1 MSLKTGYC
9 FKGIAK
15 AEEMRN
21 IDKSEAIRADDINSS
36 LRRFIINHFPTARR
50 RELSDTDPLLE
61 SGIIDSLGVL
71 DVVAF
76 VESEFN
82 LRVDDDDLTPE
93 NFQTVDRMTAYVQ
106 MKRNGGV

>member
-1 MSLKTGYC
+1 MSLRIGCCIKGTVRAKEMPDTDKT
-9 FKGIAK
+9 K
-15 AEEMRN
+15 AIQTAR
-21 IDKSEAIRADDINSS
+21 INSS
-36 LRRFIINHFPTARR
+36 LKQFIINHFPTARR
-50 RELSDTDPLLE
+50 RELADTDPLLE

-93 NFQTVDRMTAYVQ
+93 NFQTIVRMT
-106 MKRNGGV
+106 